1 MAEQL
6 SGTTLTNLRCT
17 SIAAPSQW
25 EGDLED
31 ARFVYIRYRHGRG
44 AVRTGDSA
52 QEAQQ
57 GTVVLVFDRE
67 QSLEGDDPLT
77 AISHDDEQFHDS
89 FLSTD
94 DLLVRLSAA
103 GMNVEKVRIVSASE

>member
-1 MAEQL
+1 MVEQL
-6 SGTTLTNLRCT
+6 GEMTLSSLRCT

-25 EGDLED
+25 EGELED
-31 ARFVYIRYRHGRG
+31 GRFVYIRYRHGRG
-44 AVRTGDSA
+44 AVRTGYSA
-52 QEAQQ
+52 QEAQE

-67 QSLEGDDPLT
+67 RSLEGDDPLT

-94 DLLVRLSAA
+94 DVLVRLAAA
-103 GMNVEKVRIVSASE
+103 GMNVEKARIVSASE

>member
-1 MAEQL
+1 MAVQL

-17 SIAAPSQW
+17 SLAAPSQW
-25 EGDLED
+25 EGELED
-31 ARFVYIRYRHGRG
+31 GRFVYIRYRHGRG

-52 QEAQQ
+52 QEAQK

-67 QSLEGDDPLT
+67 QTLEGDDPLA
-77 AISHDDEQFHDS
+77 AISHDHEQLHVS

-94 DLLVRLSAA
+94 DLLIRLSAA
-103 GMNVEKVRIVSASE
+103 GMNVEKARIVPASE